1 MREGGTHS
9 RERGSVGGSLS
20 PLGTKGIGRT
30 DREQISREGPDL
42 RTCELRELSHW
53 SDLPSDISVLLNM
66 NSDSILKCA
75 KYAFWRGHGGL
86 VGLRVGVNVN
96 PGSRC
101 VHDRGGKIL

>member
-1 MREGGTHS
+1 MRD
-9 RERGSVGGSLS
+9 VFYAV
-20 PLGTKGIGRT
+20 
-30 DREQISREGPDL
+30 
-42 RTCELRELSHW
+42 
-53 SDLPSDISVLLNM
+53 DLPSDISVLNM

-75 KYAFWRGHGGL
+75 KYASWRGHGGL